1 MGFSRQEYWSGVP
14 LPSPYLH
21 LEKCKSQLQQVWQK
35 TTQYCRAVILQF
47 CRASLV
53 AQRLKRLPGM
63 WETRLQSL
71 GQEGPLEMEMATHYS
86 TLAWRIPRREEP
98 GGLQSMGS
106 QRVGHDWVTSLYP
119 PIKNKLKNK
128 ELVWRYHLTPV
139 RMAIMK
145 KLINNKCW
153 RGCGEKRTLLHC
165 WWECKL
171 TQQLFL

>member
-1 MGFSRQEYWSGVP
+1 MEDNLYR
-14 LPSPYLH
+14 
-21 LEKCKSQLQQVWQK
+21 
-35 TTQYCRAVILQF
+35 TTVSVG
-47 CRASLV
+47 ASLV
-53 AQRLKRLPGM
+53 AQMVKNLSAMQEPQEMVVRYLGR
-63 WETRLQSL
+63 EDSL
-71 GQEGPLEMEMATHYS
+71 EEEMATHS
-86 TLAWRIPRREEP
+86 SILAWRIPRREEP